1 MVAVKGSQSGS
12 HIGRTFVKFSKIK
25 QHIYSK
31 IASGEWPEN
40 HPVSSENA
48 LATQFKVSRM
58 TARRALQEL
67 ADEGLVIRSKG
78 SGTYVAPLK
87 SQTSFM
93 AIRNIADEI
102 RARQHAYE
110 AHVHVLKQV
119 PASLQVA
126 EQLQITP
133 ETPVF
138 FSVITHL
145 ENGLPVQVEERYVN
159 PAVVKDYLKQDFRQ
173 ITPHEYL
180 SAVAPLTEASHQIE
194 AVTPNAHVCEWLE
207 LTKPEPCLRIVR
219 RTWSDAGVVT
229 YAVLTHPGS
238 RFVLGG
244 HLTFKA

>member
-1 MVAVKGSQSGS
+1 M
-12 HIGRTFVKFSKIK
+12 KFSKIK

-48 LATQFKVSRM
+48 LASQFSVSRM

-102 RARQHAYE
+102 RARQHDYQAQ
-110 AHVHVLKQV
+110 VHMLKQV

-126 EQLQITP
+126 QQLGLQP
-133 ETPVF
+133 EAPVF
-138 FSVITHL
+138 YSVITHR
-145 ENGLPVQVEERYVN
+145 ENGLPVQVEERFVN
-159 PAVVKDYLKQDFRQ
+159 PAVASDYLRQNFSQ

-180 SAVAPLTEASHQIE
+180 SATAPLTEASHQIE
-194 AVTPNAHVCEWLE
+194 AVTPSAQVCEWLE
-207 LTKPEPCLRIVR
+207 LSKPEPCLRIVR

-229 YAVLTHPGS
+229 YAILTHPGS

-244 HLTFKA
+244 HLTFKPA